1 MTVGMDFT
9 VGKSTKRRKKKSSQL
24 GTIVRQIDY
33 SDGVSSK
40 KNPPVSH
47 VSDRESGVM
56 GRLRAAGANSLVG
69 RNILGAYPGDLPP
82 PQEAADASGLIYL
95 ARRYGY
101 GEWSEDGDLSDSDE
115 GEISEDYFM
124 NDLTKKGPRRRSK
137 QSFISASTKNK
148 KGRKRRSSQQTSGVH
163 FNFDLGST
171 SQRPY
176 PPLSDIT
183 TERREASSITSSLS
197 SARRRCHRRSSSDKP
212 RSRIAPSPA
221 MTRIGNPQTSKSRSS
236 GIDKM
241 NLQDVIQDTATRRR
255 KTRKK
260 TITPAMSLLKEKNKK
275 ISRSNSVNISDIKC
289 QDDKRR

>member
-1 MTVGMDFT
+1 MG
-9 VGKSTKRRKKKSSQL
+9 
-24 GTIVRQIDY
+24 
-33 SDGVSSK
+33 
-40 KNPPVSH
+40 
-47 VSDRESGVM
+47 SDRESGVM

-101 GEWSEDGDLSDSDE
+101 GEWSEDGDLLDSDE
-115 GEISEDYFM
+115 GEISEDYSM
-124 NDLTKKGPRRRSK
+124 NDLTKKVPRRRSK
-137 QSFISASTKNK
+137 QSFTSGSTKEK
-148 KGRKRRSSQQTSGVH
+148 KGRKRRSSQQTSSVH

-212 RSRIAPSPA
+212 RSRIPSPA
-221 MTRIGNPQTSKSRSS
+221 MTRTRKKTITPAMSLLEEKV
-236 GIDKM
+236 

-260 TITPAMSLLKEKNKK
+260 TITPAMSLLEEKRKK
-275 ISRSNSVNISDIKC
+275 NIEK
-289 QDDKRR
+289 QQREH